1 MATTTLNVHIHVYFV
16 TTGLTNSWRQIKHAK
31 GRSSSSLELTTYLL
45 SSSASESTI
54 HSLHPNIPSPRS
66 RRLRFSSCSFCH
78 SFSYKIESF
87 GFHYNLPT
95 TLVIASI
102 MNEFARV
109 TKRAI
114 TCLFVILTNFYML
127 TEEKTV
133 TWLIIKTVWNCNMTR
148 TSNWTLCS
156 SKLVCRQ
163 LILGFHYVL
172 MVSCSSSVNICILFV
187 TRVNNELRVSLLWPL
202 LPFVDEFGLSIE
214 QSYH

>member
-95 TLVIASI
+95 TLVIDHEWICKSHQKS
-102 MNEFARV
+102 NN
-109 TKRAI
+109 
-114 TCLFVILTNFYML
+114 LSL
-127 TEEKTV
+127 
-133 TWLIIKTVWNCNMTR
+133 CNPYKFLHVNR
-148 TSNWTLCS
+148 RKDRYLVDNQNGL
-156 SKLVCRQ
+156 KLQ
-163 LILGFHYVL
+163 YGPYF
-172 MVSCSSSVNICILFV
+172 
-187 TRVNNELRVSLLWPL
+187 ELDLV
-202 LPFVDEFGLSIE
+202 F
-214 QSYH
+214 Q